1 MCEQFATMCTSVS
14 LLCKQ
19 TCEAIK
25 QQQPILATILTQLDE
40 QCQQTKLLRQQ
51 NQTLQQQVQ
60 NLTRDFRD
68 SIADKHS
75 DDFVSKDDTHKDI
88 NQ

>member
-25 QQQPILATILTQLDE
+25 QQQPILAAILTQLDE
-40 QCQQTKLLRQQ
+40 QCHQTELLRQQ
-51 NQTLQQQVQ
+51 NHSLQQQVQ
-60 NLTRDFRD
+60 KLTRAFHD
-68 SIADKHS
+68 SLPDAQ
-75 DDFVSKDDTHKDI
+75 DDDLVF
-88 NQ
+88 